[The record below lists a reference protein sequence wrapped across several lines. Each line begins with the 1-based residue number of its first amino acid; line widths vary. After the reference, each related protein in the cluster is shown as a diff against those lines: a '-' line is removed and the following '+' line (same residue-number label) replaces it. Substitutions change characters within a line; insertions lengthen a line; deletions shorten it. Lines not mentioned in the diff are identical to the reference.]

1 MNRLR
6 RELESILVTALAAVP
21 LYFTGAMGKFS
32 IAIFHAALVVIALI
46 FLVRRRPMHWPR
58 LVRVMA
64 FGYLAFFVIDAAFLS
79 RNLIEAS
86 SNLLFF
92 IGVYLIAEAPW
103 DQNYTK
109 RLLVSFL
116 LFIASI
122 ATSTHLSIVFFIV
135 VFAFLMFRQLIQ
147 VSHAATAVQ
156 IDGRE
161 KETPSNRPAIF
172 YVVVSGLIAVVMFP
186 FLPRIG
192 TPMVRGMGTSL
203 DKAATGL
210 SDTINFNETRTIS
223 PDPQVVAR
231 IWIGREA
238 MPFFTPLRLRGVVY
252 DAFRDG
258 EWRSGSGRR
267 LRPAR
272 GKLGVF
278 RIAEP
283 VGITTNAKV
292 QQMSSPEQR
301 LLLPAGTYVIS
312 GISETFGESRS
323 GLYRLSAHAGGS
335 LEYEAGMAFQTD
347 PLTPEPAPQLL
358 SYPLSPDVIAF
369 ATEVTAGATT
379 PRDKAAKAE
388 TYLATQFEY
397 VPDPASLGRQTSV
410 EDFLLR
416 ERRGHCEYFAA
427 GMVVMLTAVG
437 VPARIVGGYYGG
449 ERNPFTGYFVIRQRD
464 AHAWVEVHDG
474 QRWVTYD
481 PSPADLRPGGGAAGT
496 LSIYATAARDS
507 VEFFWDRYILTFGS
521 EDQVTLL
528 SAAIVATRAARASI
542 SEAAA
547 SARSAI
553 TTRIVFILVMCAVL
567 CFLLATWLR
576 ERRRS
581 LFERMVRSLE
591 RQGVEVAPSDT
602 PDEIVRGVERTR
614 PELAPAVRKVLDMY
628 LRERFSRQGL
638 SADERLAARE
648 ALSSLSAAT
657 R

>member
-6 RELESILVTALAAVP
+6 RELESIFVTALAAVP
-21 LYFTGAMGKFS
+21 LYFSGAMGRLS
-32 IAIFHAALVVIALI
+32 IALFHAALLLIAII
-46 FLVRRRPMHWPR
+46 FLVRREPAHWPR
-58 LVRVMA
+58 VVRFLA
-64 FGYLAFFVIDAAFLS
+64 YGYLVFFVHDAAFLS
-79 RNLIEAS
+79 RSLIEAS

-109 RLLVSFL
+109 RLLVGFL

-135 VFAFLMFRQLIQ
+135 IFAFLMFRQLIQ
-147 VSHAATAVQ
+147 VSHAATVLQ
-156 IDGRE
+156 IAGRE

-172 YVVVSGLIAVVMFP
+172 YVVVSAIIAIVMFP

-192 TPMVRGMGTSL
+192 TPMIRGMGTSL

-231 IWIGREA
+231 IWIGQEA
-238 MPFFTPLRLRGVVY
+238 VPFFTPLRLRGVVY

-278 RIAEP
+278 RIAQP
-283 VGITTNAKV
+283 VGITTNATV

-335 LEYEAGMAFQTD
+335 LEYRAGLAFHAD
-347 PLTPEPAPQLL
+347 PLTPESPPPLL
-358 SYPLSPDVIAF
+358 SYPLDQEIIEF

-379 PRDKAAKAE
+379 PRDKAAKLE
-388 TYLATQFEY
+388 TYLATRFDY

-449 ERNPFTGYFVIRQRD
+449 ERNPFTGYYVIRQRD

-474 QRWVTYD
+474 QRWLTYD
-481 PSPADLRPGGGAAGT
+481 PSPPDLRPGTAGEGA
-496 LSIYATAARDS
+496 LSVYATAARDS
-507 VEFFWDRYILTFGS
+507 IEFFWDRYILTFGS
-521 EDQVTLL
+521 EDQVTLI
-528 SAAIVATRAARASI
+528 SGAIFAARAARATVSDVMASI
-542 SEAAA
+542 
-547 SARSAI
+547 RSAL
-553 TTRIVFILVMCAVL
+553 TVRVLFILVLCAVL
-567 CFLLATWLR
+567 AFLAATWLR

-602 PDEIVRGVERTR
+602 PEEIVRGVERSR
-614 PELAPAVRKVLDMY
+614 PELAPAVRRVLEIY
-628 LRERFSRQGL
+628 LRERFSRGGL
-638 SADERLAARE
+638 TQEDRIAARD
-648 ALSSLSAAT
+648 ALSLLGAGT